1 MYAPTGNSL
10 NHSANLNI
18 PTPPATS
25 HDPFLFLPKLEILP
39 ADSTSAVAALVKRFG
54 DPSGGVK
61 LVAGRPQQT
70 QKMISR
76 SGKEGKEGSTA
87 AAAQGAAARA
97 LAALPKGVRFSSPK
111 MADSVRAANRRRLAA
126 SARAVANDRWAAQLG
141 YQDGQEHIRDLK

>member
-1 MYAPTGNSL
+1 M
-10 NHSANLNI
+10 
-18 PTPPATS
+18 
-25 HDPFLFLPKLEILP
+25 
-39 ADSTSAVAALVKRFG
+39 KRFD
-54 DPSGGVK
+54 DPSGGEK

-70 QKMISR
+70 QKMIST
-76 SGKEGKEGSTA
+76 SGNESSTA